1 MFLWSKLEHTR
12 REWVNVPWRQCYLCH
27 PSTHLRPGSGICVTL
42 PSPMGCSILCV
53 PQRHFTHLYHCLPS
67 LLHSG
72 RRDRAQ
78 GLKHAGETSTS
89 SAPTGQKQPPAP
101 PLSLLKPASSPLTGE
116 VFAQTTAAMAVFK
129 LLVHQGRENA
139 PQNHQAVHQL
149 LNYKIIIIKLK
160 TKTKTTQPNH
170 CWCYWLGCS
179 TLPRGDKDIWKAHT
193 CISDSHI
200 LLHSPACSSHLL
212 PPPVP
217 PAAGCPQ
224 DTGPWSG
231 RLPQRDDSY
240 WEGIS
245 EPPCYDN
252 VVSKQEPYQH
262 CKDSLG

>member
-12 REWVNVPWRQCYLCH
+12 REWVNVPWRQRYLCH

-53 PQRHFTHLYHCLPS
+53 PVPLHTPVPLPPQLTS
-67 LLHSG
+67 LWEEGQGTRFKTCWWDVNKLSTN
-72 RRDRAQ
+72 RA
-78 GLKHAGETSTS
+78 KTTPS
-89 SAPTGQKQPPAP
+89 SSPP
-101 PLSLLKPASSPLTGE
+101 LLKPASSPLTGE

-160 TKTKTTQPNH
+160 RKTKTTQPNH

-252 VVSKQEPYQH
+252 IVSKQEPYQH